1 MNEYKTQDTHIYVTE
16 LEQASNSYLMA
27 VVSVIAGLPLP
38 IINVI
43 ASFFFYLAHR
53 NASYFVRWHCIQSV
67 LSQAVMIPFNSI
79 AFAWTLKIMFSNSRD
94 FLEQDAPNHYTFSG
108 MFASEFFDSL
118 SLYYVLYISIIVLLN
133 IVEFVAVITTAAQVR
148 KGKNVRWFIIANI
161 TDAITSKQNRDKYR
175 I

>member
-16 LEQASNSYLMA
+16 LEQVSNSYLMA

-79 AFAWTLKIMFSNSRD
+79 AFAWTLKIMFSNSQD

>member
-1 MNEYKTQDTHIYVTE
+1 MSEYKTQNTHIYVTE

-79 AFAWTLKIMFSNSRD
+79 AFAWTLKIMFNNSQD
-94 FLEQDAPNHYTFSG
+94 FLEQDTPNHYTFSG

-118 SLYYVLYISIIVLLN
+118 SLYYVLYISIIILLN
-133 IVEFVAVITTAAQVR
+133 IVEFFAVITTAAQVR
-148 KGKNVRWFIIANI
+148 KGKNVRWFLIANI
-161 TDAITSKQNRDKYR
+161 TDALTSKQNRDKFR